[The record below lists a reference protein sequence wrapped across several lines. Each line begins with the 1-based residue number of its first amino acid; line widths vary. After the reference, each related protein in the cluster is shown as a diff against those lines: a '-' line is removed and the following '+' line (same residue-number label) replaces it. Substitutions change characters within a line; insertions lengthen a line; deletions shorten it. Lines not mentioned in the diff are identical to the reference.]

1 MESGK
6 IELFDFEYII
16 IGAQLKAGEET
27 LENVLDKA
35 LKGRIHEINLLGS
48 CTNELGIEMGEA
60 ATEILALEF
69 RKFLAFNAFRALYQI
84 DKNKNDMSRYA
95 VNGEKYYESVFIF
108 DKLFNSIQKV
118 KHFWYISYYSYFIH
132 L

>member
-1 MESGK
+1 MESGQ

-16 IGAQLKAGEET
+16 IGTQLKAGEET
-27 LENVLDKA
+27 LENVLNKA
-35 LKGRIHEINLLGS
+35 LKGRIHEINLLNS

-95 VNGEKYYESVFIF
+95 VNGEKYYESVFNF
-108 DKLFNSIQKV
+108 DKLFNSIQKA
-118 KHFWYISYYSYFIH
+118 
-132 L
+132 